1 MIWDLD
7 RGLQMKVQTRG
18 LRTAVFHRAGSSDTL
33 DRTVP
38 TLLAVFVGHR
48 GARPMKRTSTTK
60 FTDFFRRRA
69 AGVLPLPSISA
80 MADTSESIGRDGIAH
95 RARIRTLQLCQFRR

>member
-48 GARPMKRTSTTK
+48 GPAHEENQHDQVYRFFPTPRCARV
-60 FTDFFRRRA
+60 A
-69 AGVLPLPSISA
+69 AAIDLRNG
-80 MADTSESIGRDGIAH
+80 
-95 RARIRTLQLCQFRR
+95 